1 MGAEDFSSHN
11 LKEKWTHMT
20 RKILGLLLLMILTI
34 TACQN
39 TKPLPEDTQIPL
51 IKPTI
56 LMETEISPKETQ
68 TPMTPQN
75 SSVIIIAHRG
85 ARSLAPE
92 NTIMAAEVAYKI
104 GADMWEL
111 DVALTYDN
119 ELVVIHDD
127 TLTRTSNAKA
137 VYPKKSPWNVRLF
150 TLEELK
156 KLDFGSWFLAED
168 PFGTIKEGLISVED
182 QEKMKNIQIPTLE
195 EALLFT
201 RDHNWKVNI
210 EIKDV
215 TGTPGDATIVE
226 QVVSLVE
233 ELDMADSVII
243 SSFNHTYLRR
253 VKDINPE
260 LKTAPI
266 VNEGVSDPV
275 ALLQDL
281 GAQAY
286 HPGIKHIG
294 DLSKIALARNA
305 GFDVNVW
312 TVNDIDTMLE
322 LIESGVSGLFTDF
335 PQLGV
340 QIRDGIIN

>member
-1 MGAEDFSSHN
+1 
-11 LKEKWTHMT
+11 MT
-20 RKILGLLLLMILTI
+20 RKILAVMLLLVLIL

-39 TKPLPEDTQIPL
+39 TEPLPENTQTPS
-51 IKPTI
+51 KTPTT
-56 LMETEISPKETQ
+56 LLETDPNAKETQ

-75 SSVIIIAHRG
+75 SPVLIIAHRG

-92 NTIMAAEVAYKI
+92 NTLMAAEIAYKV

-111 DVALTYDN
+111 DVAMTSDN

-127 TLTRTSNAKA
+127 TLTRTSNAA
-137 VYPKKSPWNVRLF
+137 EIYPKKSPWNIHQF

-156 KLDFGSWFLAED
+156 GLDFGSWFLKED
-168 PFGTIKEGLISVED
+168 PFETIKDGLISAED
-182 QEKMKNIQIPTLE
+182 QEKMKGLQIPTLK

-201 RDHNWKVNI
+201 RDNNWKVNI

-233 ELDMADSVII
+233 ELGMQDSVII

-253 VKDINPE
+253 VKNINPE
-260 LKTAPI
+260 LTTAPI
-266 VNEGVSDPV
+266 VTEGVSDPV

-281 GAQAY
+281 DAQAY
-286 HPGIKHIG
+286 HPGLKRIG
-294 DLSKIALARNA
+294 DLSKIALARAA

-312 TVNDIDTMLE
+312 TVNEKEDMLK
-322 LIESGVSGLFTDF
+322 LIEAGASGLFTDF

>member
-1 MGAEDFSSHN
+1 MI
-11 LKEKWTHMT
+11 
-20 RKILGLLLLMILTI
+20 RKILVILFLMVLIL
-34 TACQN
+34 TACQ
-39 TKPLPEDTQIPL
+39 KSEPLPEDTQIPSNT
-51 IKPTI
+51 PTT
-56 LMETEISPKETQ
+56 LMETETNPKETQ
-68 TPMTPQN
+68 TPMTPEKTP
-75 SSVIIIAHRG
+75 VLIIAHRG

-92 NTIMAAEVAYKI
+92 NTIMAAEIAYAI

-127 TLTRTSNAKA
+127 TLTRTSNAA
-137 VYPKKSPWNVRLF
+137 EIYPKKSPWNVHLF

-156 KLDFGSWFLAED
+156 KLDFGSWFLKED
-168 PFGTIKEGLISVED
+168 PFGTIKDGLISMED

-201 RDHNWKVNI
+201 RDNNWKVNI

-243 SSFNHTYLRR
+243 SSFNHTYIRR
-253 VKDINPE
+253 VKNINPE
-260 LKTAPI
+260 LATAPI

-286 HPGIKHIG
+286 HPGLKRIG
-294 DLSKIALARNA
+294 DLSKIAIARAA

-312 TVNDIDTMLE
+312 TVNEKEDMLK
-322 LIESGVSGLFTDF
+322 LIEAGASGLFTDF

-340 QIRDGIIN
+340 QIRDGLIN

>member
-1 MGAEDFSSHN
+1 
-11 LKEKWTHMT
+11 MT
-20 RKILGLLLLMILTI
+20 RKTLVILLLMVLTL
-34 TACQN
+34 TACQK
-39 TKPLPEDTQIPL
+39 TEPLPQSTQIPANT
-51 IKPTI
+51 PTT
-56 LMETEISPKETQ
+56 LLETETNPKETQ
-68 TPMTPQN
+68 TPMTPEK
-75 SSVIIIAHRG
+75 SPVLIIAHRG

-92 NTIMAAEVAYKI
+92 NTIMAAQIAYDI

-119 ELVVIHDD
+119 KLVVIHDD
-127 TLTRTSNAKA
+127 TLTRTSNAA
-137 VYPKKSPWNVRLF
+137 VVYPKKSPWNVHLF

-156 KLDFGSWFLAED
+156 KLDFGSWFIEED
-168 PFGTIKEGLISVED
+168 PFETIKDGLVSVED
-182 QEKMKNIQIPTLE
+182 QEKMKTIQIPTLE

-201 RDHNWKVNI
+201 RDNNWKVNI

-233 ELDMADSVII
+233 ELGMADSVII

-253 VKDINPE
+253 VKNLNPE
-260 LKTAPI
+260 LATAPI

-281 GAQAY
+281 SAQAY
-286 HPGIKHIG
+286 HPGLKRIG
-294 DLSKIALARNA
+294 DLSKIALARAA

-312 TVNDIDTMLE
+312 TVNEKEDMLK
-322 LIESGVSGLFTDF
+322 LIKAGASGLFTDF

>member
-1 MGAEDFSSHN
+1 M
-11 LKEKWTHMT
+11 
-20 RKILGLLLLMILTI
+20 
-34 TACQN
+34 
-39 TKPLPEDTQIPL
+39 
-51 IKPTI
+51 
-56 LMETEISPKETQ
+56 SPQ
-68 TPMTPQN
+68 TTP
-75 SSVIIIAHRG
+75 VIIIAHRG

-92 NTIMAAEVAYKI
+92 NTIMAAEIAYNI

-111 DVALTYDN
+111 DVAMTYDG

-127 TLTRTSNAKA
+127 TLTRTSNAA
-137 VYPKKSPWNVRLF
+137 VIYPKKSPWNVHQF
-150 TLEELK
+150 TLAELK
-156 KLDFGSWFLAED
+156 TLDFGSWFLAED

-201 RDHNWKVNI
+201 RDNDWKVNI

-253 VKDINPE
+253 VKKINPE
-260 LKTAPI
+260 LAIAPI

-275 ALLQDL
+275 ALLNDL

-286 HPGIKHIG
+286 HPGIKRIG
-294 DLSKIALARNA
+294 DISRIALARNA

-312 TVNDIDTMLE
+312 TVNDIETMLA
-322 LIESGVSGLFTDF
+322 LIEAGASGLFTDF